1 MHGLTEGLARHFY
14 PLVDPFVHY
23 FGPALGMLVAAAL
36 VTFFIDIVY
45 ELVIGREELERVR
58 KMADETKKYQEE
70 LRKAKVLGDVE
81 KMKEIEEKMRDHS
94 KELLNVQSRLM
105 SKQIKAM
112 LITFPPII
120 IIVYT
125 LEYRLA
131 HWTVKLPFYVPGVG
145 DTLGPVGWYIIC
157 AVTVSFVLK
166 PLAEMVVKRFGGG

>member
-14 PLVDPFVHY
+14 PIVDPFIRY

-36 VTFFIDIVY
+36 VTFFIDVVY
-45 ELVIGREELERVR
+45 ELVIGREELDRVR

-70 LRKAKVLGDVE
+70 LQKAKMLGDVE
-81 KMKEIEEKMRDHS
+81 RMKEIEEKMRDHS
-94 KELLNVQSRLM
+94 REFLKIQSQLM

-120 IIVYT
+120 IIIYT

-131 HWTVKLPFYVPGVG
+131 HWTVKLPFHVPGVG
-145 DTLGPVGWYIIC
+145 DTLGPVGWYILC

-166 PLAEMVVKRFGGG
+166 PLAETMVKRLGGG